1 MSLSMTMTAGVERG
15 LRTAVLEFTR
25 EAVSELCRRG
35 LLTGS
40 VDEALAALN
49 LDSCKAVSSRSK
61 ASTKREAKSAGVG
74 RTKKPGMIVPCCGE
88 VVNDWCMGVKFNHG
102 LHTQCTNG
110 PLSSGEYCKTCQK
123 QADCSATGKPPYGDI
138 RARVSEGVDYRDPK
152 GKLTLPYANVAEKMG
167 LDIDAAK
174 VEASKFGW
182 TIPDSQLT
190 KRVTKRGRP
199 AKSAAV
205 SDTDSETSEKPVL
218 KKRGRKP
225 KKKVAKATDEDQIAA
240 LVAEAYE
247 EETKVSKSP
256 KKPKMSAA
264 EKEAAKAAKLAE
276 KEAAKAA
283 KLAEKEA
290 AKVAKLAEKEAA
302 KVAKLAEKEAAK
314 VAKKEAA
321 EKLKAEK
328 KAAKVAE
335 KEAAKAAKVA
345 EKEAAK
351 AVKVAEK
358 EAAKAAK
365 LAEKAAKKKTTKVS
379 AEENITQELAKM
391 KIVEE
396 KQAVIEEPKE
406 LEEEEVDSS
415 DDEGDEYS
423 TLTVD
428 GVEYYQVEHESGQIV
443 VLSKDTEEPIGIYD
457 AESKT
462 IQECEFGDS
471 SDDEDED

>member
-1 MSLSMTMTAGVERG
+1 MTMTAGVERG

-25 EAVSELCRRG
+25 EAVIELCRRG

-40 VDEALAALN
+40 ADEALEALN

-61 ASTKREAKSAGVG
+61 ASTKREAKSSGGG
-74 RTKKPGMIVPCCGE
+74 RTKKPSMIVPCCGE

-138 RARVSEGVDYRDPK
+138 RVRVSEGVEYRDPK

-190 KRVTKRGRP
+190 KRITKRGRP

-205 SDTDSETSEKPVL
+205 SDTDSETSEKPAP

-256 KKPKMSAA
+256 KMTAE
-264 EKEAAKAAKLAE
+264 EKEAA
-276 KEAAKAA
+276 
-283 KLAEKEA
+283 
-290 AKVAKLAEKEAA
+290 
-302 KVAKLAEKEAAK
+302 
-314 VAKKEAA
+314 
-321 EKLKAEK
+321 

-351 AVKVAEK
+351 AAKLAEK

-365 LAEKAAKKKTTKVS
+365 VAKKPVKKTTEKVV
-379 AEENITQELAKM
+379 APE
-391 KIVEE
+391 V
-396 KQAVIEEPKE
+396 KE
-406 LEEEEVDSS
+406 LEEEVVDSS

>member
-1 MSLSMTMTAGVERG
+1 MTAGVERG

-40 VDEALAALN
+40 VDEALEALN

-61 ASTKREAKSAGVG
+61 ASTKREAKSSGGG

-88 VVNDWCMGVKFNHG
+88 VVNDWCKGVKFNHG

-138 RARVSEGVDYRDPK
+138 RVRVSEGVEYRDPK

-174 VEASKFGW
+174 TEASKFGW

-205 SDTDSETSEKPVL
+205 SDTDSETSEKPAA

-276 KEAAKAA
+276 KEAAK
-283 KLAEKEA
+283 
-290 AKVAKLAEKEAA
+290 
-302 KVAKLAEKEAAK
+302 VAKLAEKEAAK

-328 KAAKVAE
+328 KAAKL
-335 KEAAKAAKVA
+335 
-345 EKEAAK
+345 
-351 AVKVAEK
+351 AEK

-365 LAEKAAKKKTTKVS
+365 LAEKEAAKAAKLAEKEAAKTAKLAEKAAKLAEKEAAKVAKKKTTKVS
-379 AEENITQELAKM
+379 DEEDVTQKLAKM
-391 KIVEE
+391 KIAALEV
-396 KQAVIEEPKE
+396 KE
-406 LEEEEVDSS
+406 LEEEVVDSS
-415 DDEGDEYS
+415 DDESDEYS

>member
-1 MSLSMTMTAGVERG
+1 MTMTAGVERG

-25 EAVSELCRRG
+25 EAVIELCRRG

-40 VDEALAALN
+40 ADEALEALN

-61 ASTKREAKSAGVG
+61 ASTKREAKSSGGG
-74 RTKKPGMIVPCCGE
+74 RTKKPSMIVPCCGE

-138 RARVSEGVDYRDPK
+138 RVRVSEGVEYRDPK

-190 KRVTKRGRP
+190 KRITKRGRP

-205 SDTDSETSEKPVL
+205 SDTDSETSEKPAP

-256 KKPKMSAA
+256 KMTAEEKEAAKAAKVAEKEAAKAAKVAEKEAAKAAKVA

-290 AKVAKLAEKEAA
+290 AK
-302 KVAKLAEKEAAK
+302 AAK
-314 VAKKEAA
+314 VAKKP
-321 EKLKAEK
+321 
-328 KAAKVAE
+328 V
-335 KEAAKAAKVA
+335 
-345 EKEAAK
+345 
-351 AVKVAEK
+351 
-358 EAAKAAK
+358 
-365 LAEKAAKKKTTKVS
+365 KKTTEKVV
-379 AEENITQELAKM
+379 APE
-391 KIVEE
+391 V
-396 KQAVIEEPKE
+396 KE
-406 LEEEEVDSS
+406 LEEEVVDSS

>member
-1 MSLSMTMTAGVERG
+1 MTAGVERG
-15 LRTAVLEFTR
+15 LRTAVVEFTR
-25 EAVSELCRRG
+25 EAVIELCRRG

-40 VDEALAALN
+40 ADEALEALN

-61 ASTKREAKSAGVG
+61 ASTKREAKSSGGG

-138 RARVSEGVDYRDPK
+138 RVRVSEGVEYRDPK
-152 GKLTLPYANVAEKMG
+152 GKMTLPYANVAEKMG

-174 VEASKFGW
+174 AEASKFGW

-190 KRVTKRGRP
+190 KRITKRGRP

-205 SDTDSETSEKPVL
+205 SDTDSETSEKPAP

-256 KKPKMSAA
+256 KMTAEEKEAAKVAKVA

-276 KEAAKAA
+276 KE
-283 KLAEKEA
+283 
-290 AKVAKLAEKEAA
+290 VA
-302 KVAKLAEKEAAK
+302 
-314 VAKKEAA
+314 
-321 EKLKAEK
+321 

-351 AVKVAEK
+351 AAKLAEKEADVQAKKEDIEKLKEAAKATKVAEK

-365 LAEKAAKKKTTKVS
+365 VAKKPVKKTTEKVV
-379 AEENITQELAKM
+379 APE
-391 KIVEE
+391 V
-396 KQAVIEEPKE
+396 KE
-406 LEEEEVDSS
+406 LEEEVVDSS
-415 DDEGDEYS
+415 DDEGEEYS

-471 SDDEDED
+471 SDDED